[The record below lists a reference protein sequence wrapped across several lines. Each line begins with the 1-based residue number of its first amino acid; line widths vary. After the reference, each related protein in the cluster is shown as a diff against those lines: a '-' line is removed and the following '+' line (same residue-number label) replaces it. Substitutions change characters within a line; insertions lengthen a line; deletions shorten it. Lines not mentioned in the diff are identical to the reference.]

1 MRLSV
6 TVKVEP
12 AGPDGLRPSFETAN
26 GACDGISEQA
36 WHPKSFRQLAL
47 DKGVYYQ
54 APKRFGWSA
63 QMAVRA
69 IAKRVDAYALD
80 KRTKRMFRKDGAFS
94 YDERIRSWDLE
105 SETVWL
111 WRVAGRRRMPLEGGE
126 RERTRLERQP
136 GESDL
141 IRHRKAF

>member
-1 MRLSV
+1 LKTTFPAARYRL
-6 TVKVEP
+6 
-12 AGPDGLRPSFETAN
+12 
-26 GACDGISEQA
+26 
-36 WHPKSFRQLAL
+36 
-47 DKGVYYQ
+47 
-54 APKRFGWSA
+54 KRFGLSA

-80 KRTKRMFRKDGAFS
+80 KRTKRMFRKDGAFP
-94 YDERIRSWDLE
+94 YDERILSWDLE

>member
-1 MRLSV
+1 MDAGLHKSFPAIWADPIVSCSKNGTRYHRWGRWHQRSV
-6 TVKVEP
+6 LLTARKQRGCHYALRNARV
-12 AGPDGLRPSFETAN
+12 GLR
-26 GACDGISEQA
+26 
-36 WHPKSFRQLAL
+36 
-47 DKGVYYQ
+47 
-54 APKRFGWSA
+54 
-63 QMAVRA
+63 VRSTHA
-69 IAKRVDAYALD
+69 AAAD
-80 KRTKRMFRKDGAFS
+80 KRTKRIFRKDGAFP
-94 YDERIRSWDLE
+94 YDERILSWDME